1 MRGRA
6 RGDAMMNA
14 RPVLPLVAALLL
26 LPGATGP
33 AAAGEVDAARAFFA
47 APSFEAVRLAPSG
60 EHLAALVPGGSG
72 RRLLVM
78 AADRSRARLLP
89 VPAGLKDYRWATDE
103 RLLLVTGGPDQAP
116 GLAAINRDGS
126 GFTGLAEP
134 GNGSR
139 RVGAVL
145 VDLLPREPASV
156 LVADDRRKPH
166 APDVYRVNIFDGGRQ
181 LVARNP
187 GRVFRWWA
195 DRRGR
200 VRMALDWSPDED
212 GIRYGLHHRFGADGA
227 WKRIHDTELGG
238 PFMTPLAFAADNR
251 HVFVASSVGR
261 DATAVQRYDT
271 VSMTLEPAAHAR
283 PGVDVTD
290 METAPGGGVAA
301 VRYEGMRP
309 DRVQVEGDPP
319 EILAWLQERLPGL
332 AHRIVSRSRDGE
344 RAVVL
349 AHDDG
354 QPGRYYLLDTDPLR
368 LEPIAS
374 RLPWL
379 EGRLGPRRA
388 VAFEARDGRRLTGY
402 LSLPPGAGDDRL
414 PLLIMPHGG
423 PWARDHWGFDA
434 PAQFYAAEGFAVLQV
449 NFRGS
454 RGFGR
459 DHLMAGRGEWDGAM
473 LDDLA
478 DGVRW
483 AVDRGRADPD
493 RVAILGASFGGY
505 AALMSAVRHPGLYR
519 CAVSFGAVTDLP
531 AQLRSLKKAG
541 DGRAWSEWRFMV
553 GDPDGGRS
561 ALVDAS
567 PLNHARAIPVP
578 ALVAHGADD
587 SRVAP
592 AQALG
597 LARAMEHA
605 GAPVRLM
612 MMEDT
617 GHALA
622 DPAARAEFH
631 AAALDFISD
640 ALER

>member
-1 MRGRA
+1 MLNSRSTA
-6 RGDAMMNA
+6 RTLAW
-14 RPVLPLVAALLL
+14 LALLL
-26 LPGATGP
+26 G
-33 AAAGEVDAARAFFA
+33 AAGSAIGADGGRARAFFA
-47 APSFEAVRLAPSG
+47 TPSFEAVRLAPSG

-72 RRLLVM
+72 QRLLVM
-78 AADRSRARLLP
+78 AADHSRARLLP
-89 VPAGLKDYRWATDE
+89 MPAALQDFRWATDE
-103 RLLLVTGGPDQAP
+103 RLLLVTGGPDQAS
-116 GLAAINRDGS
+116 GLAAVNRDGS
-126 GFTGLAEP
+126 GYTSLADP
-134 GNGSR
+134 GDGRR
-139 RVGAVL
+139 RVGASL
-145 VDLLPREPASV
+145 LDLLPGEPASV
-156 LVADDRRKPH
+156 LVAEDRRLPH
-166 APDVYRVNIFDGGRQ
+166 APDAYRLNIFDGERD

-187 GRVFRWWA
+187 GRVFRWWT
-195 DRRGR
+195 DRLGR
-200 VRMALDWSPDED
+200 VRMALAWSPQDD
-212 GIRYGLHHRFGADGA
+212 GIRYILRHRFRADGA
-227 WKRIHDTELGG
+227 WKRVHDTELGG
-238 PFMTPLAFAADNR
+238 PFMTPLAFAADHR

-261 DATAVQRYDT
+261 DTTAVQRYDT
-271 VSMTLEPAAHAR
+271 VDMTLEPAAHAR
-283 PGVDVTD
+283 PGVDVSD
-290 METAPGGGVAA
+290 LETAPGGGVAA
-301 VRYEGMRP
+301 VRYAGPRP

-319 EILAWLQERLPGL
+319 EVLTWLEKRLPGL
-332 AHRIVSRSRDGE
+332 AHRIVSRSRDGD

-379 EGRLGPRRA
+379 EGRLGPRRP
-388 VAFEARDGRRLTGY
+388 VTFEARDGRRLTGY
-402 LSLPPGAGDDRL
+402 LSVPPGTGDDRL

-459 DHLMAGRGEWDGAM
+459 EHLMAGRGEWDGAM

-483 AVDRGRADPD
+483 AVDRGYADPD

-505 AALMSAVRHPGLYR
+505 AAMMSAVRYPELYR

-531 AQLRSLKKAG
+531 AQLRSLKEAG
-541 DGRAWSEWRFMV
+541 DGRAWAEWRFMV

-567 PLNHARAIPVP
+567 PLNHARAFRVP
-578 ALVAHGADD
+578 TMVAHGAGDR
-587 SRVAP
+587 RVAP

-597 LARAMEHA
+597 LARAMDRA
-605 GAPVRLM
+605 GAPVRLKLM
-612 MMEDT
+612 DGA

-622 DPAARAEFH
+622 DPGRRAEFH
-631 AAALDFISD
+631 AAALDFINE